1 MPVLKSRLL
10 HSDRRPQLQRRQQSR
25 RVAPAR
31 CKLDSSTRLIAPAPG
46 SRLRFGVGL
55 TNVRSR
61 LKQLYGDQS
70 SLELNGGDG
79 RGCEAIITIPLRS
92 SH

>member
-1 MPVLKSRLL
+1 
-10 HSDRRPQLQRRQQSR
+10 
-25 RVAPAR
+25 
-31 CKLDSSTRLIAPAPG
+31 
-46 SRLRFGVGL
+46 
-55 TNVRSR
+55 

-70 SLELNGGDG
+70 SLKLTGGDG